1 MRVIAG
7 QAKGT
12 RLAGLK
18 GSRVRPT
25 LDRVKESLF
34 NILKHDLSGKCFLDW
49 FGGSGAVG
57 IEALSRGAEKVVWV
71 ENNRQAQK
79 LIYANLEKCRFWGG
93 EGESKSANWVLLK
106 MDALQA
112 VSVLEER
119 SFQFDVVYIDPPFA
133 EDLYEECLITIS
145 KSRLLKVS
153 SLVVV
158 EHHHKNVIQKFYD
171 KLQLMDQ
178 RRVGDTYLSLYSLKS
193 S

>member
-12 RLAGLK
+12 RLTGLK

-25 LDRVKESLF
+25 LDRVRESLF
-34 NILKHDLSGKCFLDW
+34 NILGQDFSGEFFLDW

-79 LIYANLEKCRFWGG
+79 LIYSNLEKCRFWNG

-112 VSVLEER
+112 LSVLGER
-119 SFQFDVVYIDPPFA
+119 SFQFDIIYMDPPFA
-133 EDLYEECLITIS
+133 DDLYEEYITTLS
-145 KSRLLKVS
+145 KSQLLKVS

-158 EHHHKNVIQKFYD
+158 EHHHKNI
-171 KLQLMDQ
+171 LQI
-178 RRVGDTYLSLYSLKS
+178 YLV
-193 S
+193 

>member
-25 LDRVKESLF
+25 LDRVRESLF
-34 NILKHDLSGKCFLDW
+34 NILGQNFSGDYFLDW

-71 ENNRQAQK
+71 ENNIRAQK
-79 LIYANLEKCRFWGG
+79 LIYANLEKCRFWNG
-93 EGESKSANWVLLK
+93 EIGSKCANWVLLK

-112 VSVLEER
+112 VFVLGER
-119 SFQFDVVYIDPPFA
+119 SFKFDVVYMDPPFA
-133 EDLYEECLITIS
+133 DDLYEESLTTLS
-145 KSRLLKVS
+145 ESELLMVS

-158 EHHHKNVIQKFYD
+158 EHHHKNILQKVYG
-171 KLQLMDQ
+171 KLRLTDQ
-178 RRVGDTYLSLYSLKS
+178 RRMGDTCLSFYSLKDL
-193 S
+193 

>member
-18 GSRVRPT
+18 GTGVRPT
-25 LDRVKESLF
+25 LDRVRESLF
-34 NILKHDLSGKCFLDW
+34 NILGHDLSGECFLDW

-71 ENNRQAQK
+71 ENNRQAQQ
-79 LIYANLEKCRFWGG
+79 LICTNLEKCRFWNG
-93 EGESKSANWVLLK
+93 EGDPKSADWILLK
-106 MDALQA
+106 MDALHA

-119 SFQFDVVYIDPPFA
+119 SFMFDIVYLDPPFA
-133 EDLYEECLITIS
+133 DGLYEGCLMALA
-145 KSRLLKVS
+145 KSDLLNAS

-158 EHHHKNVIQKFYD
+158 EHHHKNVLQELYG
-171 KLQLMDQ
+171 KLSKTDQ
-178 RRVGDTYLSLYSLKS
+178 RRVGENCLSFYSVKS

>member
-12 RLAGLK
+12 RLTGLK

-25 LDRVKESLF
+25 LDRVRESLF
-34 NILKHDLSGKCFLDW
+34 NILEHDLSRECFLDW

-79 LIYANLEKCRFWGG
+79 LIYANLEKCRFWNG
-93 EGESKSANWVLLK
+93 EGESKGANWVLLK
-106 MDALQA
+106 MDALHA

-119 SFQFDVVYIDPPFA
+119 SFQFDTIYMDPPFA
-133 EDLYEECLITIS
+133 DDLYEECLTTLS
-145 KSRLLKVS
+145 KSQLLKLS

-158 EHHHKNVIQKFYD
+158 EHHHKNVLQELYD
-171 KLQLMDQ
+171 KLRLTDQ
-178 RRVGDTYLSLYSLKS
+178 RRVGDTHLSFYSLNNS
-193 S
+193 